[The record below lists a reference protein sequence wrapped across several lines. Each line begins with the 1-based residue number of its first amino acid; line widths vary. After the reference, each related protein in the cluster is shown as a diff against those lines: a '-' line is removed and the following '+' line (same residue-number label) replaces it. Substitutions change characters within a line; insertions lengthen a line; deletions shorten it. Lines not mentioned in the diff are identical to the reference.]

1 MAIADHWEQVYLTK
15 NTEEVSW
22 FQSHAS
28 RSLKLIRAC
37 ASPSEAVI
45 DVGGGA
51 SKLIDDLLAS
61 GFTDLSVLDISGTAL
76 DLTKQRLG
84 DKASRVNW
92 YESSVTTADLAKE
105 AYDVWHDRAVFHFL
119 VSPSDRQRYI
129 QKMQQSLRADGWV
142 VMATFADD
150 GPEKCSGLPVMRYT
164 ASTLTETLG
173 EGFKLVKHEKEQH
186 QTPGG
191 SIQSFLYCLF
201 QKKYTNYF
209 LE

>member
-1 MAIADHWEQVYLTK
+1 MAIADYWEQVYLTK

-22 FQSHAS
+22 FQLHAS
-28 RSLKLIRAC
+28 RSLELIRTC
-37 ASPSEAVI
+37 AGATEAII

-51 SKLIDDLLAS
+51 STLIDDLLAS

-84 DKASRVNW
+84 DKASRVSW
-92 YESSVTTADLAKE
+92 YQSSVTTADLAKGT
-105 AYDVWHDRAVFHFL
+105 YDVWHDRAVFHFL
-119 VSPSDRQRYI
+119 VLSSDRQHYI

-164 ASTLTETLG
+164 ASTLTATLG

-186 QTPGG
+186 HTPGG

-201 QKKYTNYF
+201 QKKY
-209 LE
+209 